1 MDDAKDNLLLPGY
14 AFWDVNLENLS
25 FSRDKQFII
34 SRMFER
40 GNLEDVLSFM
50 VFYGKD
56 EAGNSLK
63 SNKYLN
69 RQGLFLAHSLLG
81 LPLQDFKAYD
91 TLNLS
96 ISPHSFASV
105 ND

>member
-1 MDDAKDNLLLPGY
+1 MSNANDNMLLPGY
-14 AFWDVNLENLS
+14 AFWDVRRENLD

-40 GNLEDVLSFM
+40 GNFEDVVSLVS
-50 VFYGKD
+50 FYGID
-56 EAGNSLK
+56 DAGSTLK

-81 LPLQDFKAYD
+81 LPLQDFKAYG
-91 TLNLS
+91 TLK
-96 ISPHSFASV
+96 HH
-105 ND
+105 

>member
-1 MDDAKDNLLLPGY
+1 MDGTKNTLPLPGY
-14 AFWDVNLENLS
+14 AFWDVHRENLD

-40 GNLEDVLSFM
+40 GNFEDVVSLVS
-50 VFYGKD
+50 FYGID
-56 EAGNSLK
+56 DAGSTLK

-81 LPLQDFKAYD
+81 LPLQDFKAYG
-91 TLNLS
+91 TLK
-96 ISPHSFASV
+96 HH
-105 ND
+105 